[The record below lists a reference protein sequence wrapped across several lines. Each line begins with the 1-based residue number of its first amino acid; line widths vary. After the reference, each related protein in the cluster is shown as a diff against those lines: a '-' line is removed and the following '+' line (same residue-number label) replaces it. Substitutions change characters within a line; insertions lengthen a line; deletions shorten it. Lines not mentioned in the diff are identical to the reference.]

1 MCSQRRILSAILTL
15 LSLAVLPGA
24 SAYAQKPSAYYTFTD
39 LGGLPGLSFIQSQ
52 AWAINEFGDIVGS
65 SWTVEPNG
73 EAYEHAVVWAK
84 DASGKYAI
92 TDLGRRGRAMGI
104 NNLGEVVTGH
114 GLIVPVT
121 VDGSLVWYRDLDGDG
136 INDLENPLGFGS
148 AINDN
153 SQIVQGYNVAQFDAN
168 GNVITTALP
177 NYGTGYAINDSGQ
190 VAGSSWFP
198 DLPSEPAAIWQV
210 NAVGDITGTQL
221 LAPQSDS
228 SGATAL
234 CIDQFGN
241 AAGRSEFPVPNSI
254 GVRFRATLW
263 INGGPPIDLG
273 APQRSSSEVQGA
285 RTING
290 VLKLVGWVNNNGY
303 YAFLWQNGKLT
314 NLNSLVSASGVSLTE
329 ADAINSSGQI
339 VGVARVA
346 VGKSNY
352 EAHAFLI
359 TPK

>member
-1 MCSQRRILSAILTL
+1 MRSQRRILSGILIL
-15 LSLAVLPGA
+15 LSLAVLPSA
-24 SAYAQKPSAYYTFTD
+24 SAYAQKSSAPYTFTD
-39 LGGLPGLSFIQSQ
+39 LGGLPGLPSIQSQ
-52 AWAINEFGDIVGS
+52 AWAINDFGDIVGS
-65 SWTVEPNG
+65 SWTVGPNG
-73 EAYEHAVVWAK
+73 DAYEHAVVWAK

-92 TDLGRRGRAMGI
+92 TDLGRGRATGI
-104 NNLGEVVTGH
+104 NNLGEVVTGR

-121 VDGSLVWYRDLDGDG
+121 VDGSLVWYQDLDGDG
-136 INDLENPLGFGS
+136 INDLENPLGHGS
-148 AINDN
+148 ALNDN
-153 SQIVQGYNVAQFDAN
+153 TQIVQGYNVVQSDAN

-177 NYGTGYAINDSGQ
+177 NYGEGYAINDSGQ

-198 DLPSEPAAIWQV
+198 DLPSEPATIWQV
-210 NAVGDITGTQL
+210 DAMGNITRTQL
-221 LAPQSDS
+221 LDPLAGAS
-228 SGATAL
+228 SATAL
-234 CIDQFGN
+234 CIDQLGN

-290 VLKLVGWVNNNGY
+290 ALQLVGWVNNNGY

-314 NLNSLVSASGVSLTE
+314 NLNSLVSASGVSLRE